1 MSKIGLGTAAIGRPL
16 YINIKDVKQSEP
28 FDLIKF
34 RKAGEELLDF
44 AYARGIRILDTA
56 PGYGLAEDLVTQW
69 LKKSKITDVAVS
81 SKWGYTYVADFSATA
96 IEHEVKEHSLAKLN
110 EQWEVTKEL
119 LPSINLYQI
128 HSATLDTKVL
138 ENKEVLKRLHEL
150 KITHNIKM
158 GLTTTGDNQLEVMR
172 LAMDVEVE
180 HEPLFDSFQVTY
192 NVFDQS
198 IAEWIGASS
207 DSYRDDRKIIVKEV
221 LANGR
226 IFPNVHRYPH
236 YAAHYKLL
244 LELSKKYAVGVD
256 AVALR
261 FCMDSINSDIV
272 LSGASNKQQLSENLE
287 AYDFVLTEEE
297 IARIRTLKVVPE
309 GYWSERKKLEW
320 N

>member
-16 YINIKDVKQSEP
+16 YINIKEGNQSEP
-28 FDLIKF
+28 FDLVAF
-34 RKAGEELLDF
+34 RKSGEELLDF
-44 AYARGIRILDTA
+44 AYAKGVRILDTA
-56 PGYGLAEDLVTQW
+56 PGYGLAENLVLQW
-69 LKKSKITDVAVS
+69 LQKRNIRDVDVS

-96 IEHEVKEHSLAKLN
+96 VEHETKEHSLAKLD
-110 EQWEVTKEL
+110 EQWQATKEL
-119 LPSINLYQI
+119 LPSLNLYQI

-138 ENKEVLKRLHEL
+138 ENVEVLKRLFEF
-150 KITHNIKM
+150 KKTHNIDI
-158 GLTTTGDNQLEVMR
+158 GLTTTGANQLEVMR
-172 LAMDVEVE
+172 LARDVEVE
-180 HEPLFDSFQVTY
+180 SEPLFDSFQVTY
-192 NVFDQS
+192 NIFDQS
-198 IAEWIGASS
+198 IAELVRASS
-207 DSYRDDRKIIVKEV
+207 NSYRDDRKIIVKEA

-226 IFPNVHRYPH
+226 VFPNVHRYPQ
-236 YAAHYKLL
+236 YVAHYELL

-272 LSGASNKQQLSENLE
+272 LSGASNKQQLSENLQ

>member
-16 YINIKDVKQSEP
+16 YINIKEGNQSEP
-28 FDLIKF
+28 FDLVAF
-34 RKAGEELLDF
+34 RKSGEELLDF
-44 AYARGIRILDTA
+44 AYAKGVRVLDTA
-56 PGYGLAEDLVTQW
+56 PGYGLAENLVLQW
-69 LKKSKITDVAVS
+69 LQKRNISDVDVS

-96 IEHEVKEHSLAKLN
+96 VEHETKEHSLAKLD
-110 EQWEVTKEL
+110 EQWQATKEL
-119 LPSINLYQI
+119 LPSLNLYQI

-138 ENKEVLKRLHEL
+138 ENVEVLKRLFEF
-150 KITHNIKM
+150 KKTHNIDI
-158 GLTTTGDNQLEVMR
+158 GLTTTGANQLEVMR
-172 LAMDVEVE
+172 LARDVEVE
-180 HEPLFDSFQVTY
+180 SEPLFDSFQVTY
-192 NVFDQS
+192 NIFDQS
-198 IAEWIGASS
+198 IAELVRASS
-207 DSYRDDRKIIVKEV
+207 NSYRDDRKIIVKEA

-226 IFPNVHRYPH
+226 VFPNVHRYPQ
-236 YAAHYKLL
+236 YVAHYELL

-272 LSGASNKQQLSENLE
+272 LSGASNKQQLSENLQ

-309 GYWSERKKLEW
+309 GYWSERKMLEW

>member
-28 FDLIKF
+28 FDLVKF
-34 RKAGEELLDF
+34 KKAGEELLDF
-44 AYARGIRILDTA
+44 AYAKGIRILDTA

-128 HSATLDTKVL
+128 HSATLNTKVL
-138 ENKEVLKRLHEL
+138 QNVEVLKRLHEL

-192 NVFDQS
+192 NIFDQS
-198 IAEWIGASS
+198 IAELVRASS
-207 DSYRDDRKIIVKEV
+207 NSYRDDRKIIVKEA

-226 IFPNVHRYPH
+226 VFPNVHRYPQ
-236 YAAHYKLL
+236 YVAHYELL

-272 LSGASNKQQLSENLE
+272 LSGASNKQQLIENLQ
-287 AYDFVLTEEE
+287 AYDFELTADE
-297 IARIRTLKVVPE
+297 IKRIKDLKVVPE
-309 GYWSERKKLEW
+309 GYWSERKMLEW

>member
-28 FDLIKF
+28 FDLVKF
-34 RKAGEELLDF
+34 KKAGEELLDF
-44 AYARGIRILDTA
+44 AYAKGIRILDTA

-69 LKKSKITDVAVS
+69 LKKSKSTDVAVS
-81 SKWGYTYVADFSATA
+81 SKWGYTATA

-180 HEPLFDSFQVTY
+180 HETLFDSFQVTY
-192 NVFDQS
+192 NIFDQS
-198 IAEWIGASS
+198 IAEWVGASS
-207 DSYRDDRKIIVKEV
+207 DSYRDDRKIIVKEA

-244 LELSKKYAVGVD
+244 LELSKKYAVGAD

-272 LSGASNKQQLSENLE
+272 LSGASNKQQLSENLQ